1 MSTNNPSWQ
10 ELSKVSA
17 QRANEKLRHDG
28 ERYRQQ
34 ATNDTLVEIKDIL
47 KAMLDAHHDD
57 TARYREQAAHN
68 ADIARNLMNTLN
80 DREEEIMHL
89 KNEVFNLRERIRM
102 YLQEVRK
109 GD

>member
-1 MSTNNPSWQ
+1 MTHNPSWQ
-10 ELSKVSA
+10 ELGRDSA
-17 QRANEKLRHDG
+17 QRANERLRYDG

-34 ATNDTLVEIKDIL
+34 AANDTLVEIKDIL

-68 ADIARNLMNTLN
+68 ADIARNLVNTLN
-80 DREEEIMHL
+80 EREEEILRL
-89 KNEVFNLRERIRM
+89 KSEVFDLKERIRK

>member
-1 MSTNNPSWQ
+1 MNGW
-10 ELSKVSA
+10 
-17 QRANEKLRHDG
+17 NEYRLPTYDNAATENERIRLQG
-28 ERYRQQ
+28 EKYRQQ
-34 ATNDTLVEIKDIL
+34 QTNDTLSDIRDIL
-47 KAMLDAHHDD
+47 KAMLDTHHDD

-102 YLQEVRK
+102 YIQEASDR
-109 GD
+109 G

>member
-1 MSTNNPSWQ
+1 MPNNPSWQ

-17 QRANEKLRHDG
+17 QRANERLRQDN
-28 ERYRQQ
+28 ERHRQET
-34 ATNDTLVEIKDIL
+34 ANNTLVEIKDIL

-57 TARYREQAAHN
+57 TVRYREQAAHN
-68 ADIARNLMNTLN
+68 ADIARNLVNTLN
-80 DREEEIMHL
+80 EREEEILRL
-89 KNEVFNLRERIRM
+89 KSEVFDLKERIRK

>member
-1 MSTNNPSWQ
+1 MVSNNPSWQ
-10 ELSKVSA
+10 ELSKISA
-17 QRANEKLRHDG
+17 QRANARLRQDN
-28 ERYRQQ
+28 ERRRQET
-34 ATNDTLVEIKDIL
+34 TNDTLVEIKDIL

-80 DREEEIMHL
+80 EREEEILKL